1 MSKTEIL
8 EELPKLTKMERQ
20 EIRLRLAELD
30 SDDWLD
36 DEDPLTVQEK
46 ALLDAR
52 LAAYA
57 KDPDAGSTWEEVEGR
72 IEPVLVAS
80 QTDEPASNRGLVLG
94 LLTSLVSPHSTERA

>member
-8 EELPKLTKMERQ
+8 EELRKLTKTKRQ

-30 SDDWLD
+30 SEDWLD
-36 DEDPLTVQEK
+36 DEEPLTVHER

-57 KDPDAGSTWEEVEGR
+57 KAPETGSTWKEVEDR
-72 IEPVLVAS
+72 I
-80 QTDEPASNRGLVLG
+80 
-94 LLTSLVSPHSTERA
+94 RARLSRDS

>member
-1 MSKTEIL
+1 LPVANEVFILCAWAKWRSSKNC
-8 EELPKLTKMERQ
+8 PNSQRRSRQ

-30 SDDWLD
+30 SEDWLD
-36 DEDPLTVQEK
+36 DEDSLTDHEK

-72 IEPVLVAS
+72 IQARLSRQP
-80 QTDEPASNRGLVLG
+80 NG
-94 LLTSLVSPHSTERA
+94 

>member
-30 SDDWLD
+30 SEDWLD
-36 DEDPLTVQEK
+36 DKEPLTVRER

-57 KDPDAGSTWEEVEGR
+57 KDPDTGSTWEEVEHR
-72 IEPVLVAS
+72 IRV
-80 QTDEPASNRGLVLG
+80 R
-94 LLTSLVSPHSTERA
+94 VSRCP

>member
-8 EELPKLTKMERQ
+8 DELPKLTKIERQ

-30 SDDWLD
+30 SEDWLD
-36 DEDPLTVQEK
+36 DEDLLTTHEK
-46 ALLDAR
+46 ALLEAR

-72 IEPVLVAS
+72 IRAKWMSRRLIVRPEAEDDFSDVLC
-80 QTDEPASNRGLVLG
+80 GM
-94 LLTSLVSPHSTERA
+94 

>member
-36 DEDPLTVQEK
+36 NEEPLTVREK
-46 ALLDAR
+46 ALLEAR
-52 LAAYA
+52 LASYA
-57 KDPDAGSTWEEVEGR
+57 KDPDAGSKWEEVEGR
-72 IEPVLVAS
+72 I
-80 QTDEPASNRGLVLG
+80 
-94 LLTSLVSPHSTERA
+94 RARFSRQPNG

>member
-1 MSKTEIL
+1 MGAMSKTEIL

-20 EIRLRLAELD
+20 EIRLRLAEID

-36 DEDPLTVQEK
+36 NEEPLTIQEK

-52 LAAYA
+52 LASYA

-72 IEPVLVAS
+72 I
-80 QTDEPASNRGLVLG
+80 
-94 LLTSLVSPHSTERA
+94 RARLSRQPNG

>member
-20 EIRLRLAELD
+20 EIRLRLAEID

-36 DEDPLTVQEK
+36 NEEPLTVREK
-46 ALLDAR
+46 ALLEAR
-52 LAAYA
+52 LASYA

-72 IEPVLVAS
+72 I
-80 QTDEPASNRGLVLG
+80 
-94 LLTSLVSPHSTERA
+94 RARFSRQPNG